1 MKIFYVH
8 NTPLAGL
15 AALGHATA
23 AKGESR
29 LARIGE
35 IPFLGLHEHFLC
47 AGRDPDGQE
56 VYAIWSKI
64 DGKLLSRLIDSF
76 CEMHHIPG
84 DRYVVHRV
92 SGILR
97 SHVGAWERWQL
108 RLVALA
114 YRLGLFSLARL
125 LLKRLEG
132 SGESLVFHLVGVD

>member
-1 MKIFYVH
+1 LKIFYVH

-15 AALGHATA
+15 AALGYATA
-23 AKGESR
+23 AKGESG
-29 LARIGE
+29 LACIGE
-35 IPFLGLHEHFLC
+35 IPFLGLREHFLC
-47 AGRDPDGQE
+47 AGRDPGGRE
-56 VYAIWSKI
+56 VYAVWSKT

-84 DRYVVHRV
+84 DQYVVHRV
-92 SGILR
+92 SGIR
-97 SHVGAWERWQL
+97 DIQL